1 MTPRIAFV
9 GSAGPAVWAHAIDAL
24 RARLGEFIAV
34 AAYATSL
41 PSTRHGLVVSRYD
54 ANDAELIG
62 SGLTLCVLLDDGPA
76 YDAIETVATLAGVP
90 CWRPADG
97 AELEQ
102 TMQAHQFLWFDLET
116 TGLDPATGRVLEF
129 AAVLCEDARG
139 DDFAVVQQFSGVVH
153 VDRETLRALPLDL
166 AVVKMHHANGLWAA
180 VRESTTTI
188 AEVDAF
194 LAALAESITGGR
206 KRAITLAGSSVHF
219 DLAWC
224 RVHMP
229 AFAEYL
235 SHRVFDVSTLRRAV
249 DSWAPAPVEW
259 PRRDA
264 HRALDDVLASIAEAR
279 VARAAL
285 FGGAQ

>member
-34 AAYATSL
+34 AAHATPV

-62 SGLTLCVLLDDGPA
+62 SGLDLCVLLDDDPA
-76 YDAIETVATLAGVP
+76 YDTFEAVTMLAGVP
-90 CWRPADG
+90 CWRPAGD
-97 AELEQ
+97 AEREQ

-153 VDRETLRALPLDL
+153 VAPDELRALPIDL
-166 AVVKMHHANGLWAA
+166 AVMKMHHANGLWAA

-194 LAALAESITGGR
+194 LSALADSITGGR

-235 SHRVFDVSTLRRAV
+235 SHRVFDVATLRRAV

-285 FGGAQ
+285 FGGGK